1 MTQFIAIFT
10 LCWESGTKPTVSPRH
25 ACIHFLEF
33 AKYHGYLEAIIMNYK
48 LLQDKTYLTNFC
60 VPNTLQCLIPSTYKY
75 LLNLIKMNR
84 N

>member
-25 ACIHFLEF
+25 ACIRFLEF

-60 VPNTLQCLIPSTYKY
+60 VPNT
-75 LLNLIKMNR
+75 
-84 N
+84 